1 MLGTYAGFVDAG
13 YLIAEG
19 ARSIG
24 RKRPSVRPNALAVA
38 QWFRGLNH
46 RLLGDNFL
54 RAYWYDGA
62 FATSHREF
70 ARQRPYFDAI
80 GYTPGIQL
88 RLGHV
93 AERRSRLE
101 GPIRN
106 ALRNTAQGIGVS
118 VEQLLAE
125 FDRNWTF
132 YPERQQKGVDTLIT
146 LDMVRLASRS
156 AFENAIVISGDQ
168 DLAEVIRTVQDYG
181 VGVLIATPN
190 RESVA
195 SEVLQLADDVL
206 DIGESEVLEM
216 LTDRPTNK
224 GNQA

>member
-19 ARSIG
+19 AKSID
-24 RKRPSVRPNALAVA
+24 RKRTEVRPDASAVA
-38 QWFRGLNH
+38 RWFRGLTH
-46 RLLGDNFL
+46 PLLGEEFL

-62 FATSHREF
+62 FAPSHSGF
-70 ARQRPYFDAI
+70 DKQRSYFNAI
-80 GYTPGIQL
+80 AYTPGIQL

-93 AERRSRLE
+93 AERQSRLE

-106 ALRNTAQGIGVS
+106 ALRSTAQGLGIPAA
-118 VEQLLAE
+118 QLIAE
-125 FDRNWTF
+125 FDKNWTF

-156 AFENAIVISGDQ
+156 TFETVIAISGDR
-168 DLAEVIRTVQDYG
+168 DLAEVVRTVQGYG

-190 RESVA
+190 RASVA
-195 SEVLQLADDVL
+195 NEVLQLADDVI
-206 DIGESEVLEM
+206 DITETHIREM
-216 LTDRPTNK
+216 LSDRPTNK
-224 GNQA
+224 D